1 MKKTPKSFTKEA
13 LFKAR
18 DIKHRYSE
26 TFVKP
31 MNPCGKSEGKAK
43 EDT

>member
-1 MKKTPKSFTKEA
+1 MNRKKKSFTKEA

-18 DIKHRYSE
+18 DIKHIYSE

-31 MNPCGKSEGKAK
+31 MDPCAKSENA
-43 EDT
+43 